1 MQEQAE
7 GMLPVKRRRHLDEHS
22 WRALFDRFAQAGL
35 TVEEFCRR
43 EGVCRSS
50 FRRWRTRLLGAPRKG
65 PAAAPK
71 TPPPGPAFVDLGAIG
86 GSAARA
92 FELSLELGDGI
103 RLRLV
108 RG

>member
-1 MQEQAE
+1 
-7 GMLPVKRRRHLDEHS
+7 MLSVKRRRHHLDEHS

-50 FRRWRTRLLGAPRKG
+50 FRRWRTRLLGAPSKG

-103 RLRLV
+103 RVRLV